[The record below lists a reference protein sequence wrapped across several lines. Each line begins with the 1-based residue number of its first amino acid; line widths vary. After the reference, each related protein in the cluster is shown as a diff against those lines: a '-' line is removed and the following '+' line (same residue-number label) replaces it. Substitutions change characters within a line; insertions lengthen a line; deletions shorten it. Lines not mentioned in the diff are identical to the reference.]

1 MTMNRRKA
9 ALDALDIIISQAYVE
24 SEEEPDDDSMSDAD
38 YEQDFNCLQ
47 STSDLTSLTP
57 GQLNA

>member
-24 SEEEPDDDSMSDAD
+24 SVEIGISKMDS
-38 YEQDFNCLQ
+38 CLK
-47 STSDLTSLTP
+47 
-57 GQLNA
+57 